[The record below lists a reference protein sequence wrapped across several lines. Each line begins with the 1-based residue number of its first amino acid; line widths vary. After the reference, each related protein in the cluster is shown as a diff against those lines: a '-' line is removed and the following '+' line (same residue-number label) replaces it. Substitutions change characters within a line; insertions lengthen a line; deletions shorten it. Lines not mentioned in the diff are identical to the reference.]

1 MILILKGLLSLEYI
15 NLMEKIYEWAYA
27 KYGYTPL
34 EFRKACCEGRLS
46 AHEYYIEAGFFD
58 DDELRKMGRAPKAS

>member
-1 MILILKGLLSLEYI
+1 MNE
-15 NLMEKIYEWAYA
+15 IYEWAYN

-34 EFRKACCEGRLS
+34 EFRKVCCEGRTL

-58 DDELRKMGRAPKAS
+58 DDELREMGITPKAS